1 MVVASG
7 VPRIRARPDV
17 RRRKSPTNDVPRLRR
32 VTLSDQDLLVIFGL
46 LAAFTALLAAAPRL
60 HIPYPILLVIGGL
73 ALGLVPG
80 VPTIQVPP
88 QFILIGVLPPLLYSA
103 AFFTSLR
110 DLRTYRRAIGLLS
123 IGLVASTTVGVAV
136 VAHALVGGLTW
147 AGAFVLGAV
156 VSPTDPTAAT
166 SIARRLG
173 IPRRIMAIVEGESLV
188 NDGSSLV
195 ILKFAVAAVLTGSVS
210 AMAAS
215 LSFVWTVVGG
225 VAIGLAVGWVIRRVR
240 RRLDDPP
247 VEITI
252 ALMTGYFAFIPA
264 NLVGASG
271 VLAVVAAG
279 VYVGWYTPELTTVET
294 RLQGDAFWEILTFLL
309 NGLLFVLV
317 GLSLPAVLDALGGRL
332 TTALVW
338 QAVAVF
344 LAVVVLRFA
353 WVFPATYVVRWMFPR
368 IREHDPYP
376 PWQHTT
382 LVSWMGM
389 RGAVSLA
396 AALAI
401 PIHTDTGAPFPGRDI
416 IIFLSFAVILGT
428 LVVQGLTLPA
438 VVRALGLED
447 DDTAEREEVKAR
459 IHAADAALARIE
471 ELIDEEW
478 VRTETA
484 ERLRNLYRFRRSR
497 FTERY
502 TGDGDG
508 ALEERSA
515 SYQQL
520 VHMLLEAERQAVFD
534 LRRNGV
540 IGDDAMRTVSRELD
554 LEEARLDR

>member
-1 MVVASG
+1 
-7 VPRIRARPDV
+7 
-17 RRRKSPTNDVPRLRR
+17 
-32 VTLSDQDLLVIFGL
+32 VTLSDQDLLAILGL
-46 LAAFTALLAAAPRL
+46 LVAFTALLAAAPRL
-60 HIPYPILLVIGGL
+60 HVPYPILLVLGGL
-73 ALGLVPG
+73 GLGLVPG
-80 VPTIQVPP
+80 MPTIQVPP
-88 QFILIGVLPPLLYSA
+88 EFVLVGILPPLLYSA

-123 IGLVASTTVGVAV
+123 IGLVVSTTIGVAV
-136 VAHALVGGLTW
+136 VAHALVDGLTW
-147 AGAFVLGAV
+147 ASAFVLGAI
-156 VSPTDPTAAT
+156 VSPTDPIAAT
-166 SIARRLG
+166 SVARRLG
-173 IPRRIMAIVEGESLV
+173 IPRRIVAIAEGESLV

-195 ILKFAVAAVLTGSVS
+195 IYKFAVAAVLTGSVS

-225 VAIGLAVGWVIRRVR
+225 VGIGLAVGYVIRQVR
-240 RRLDDPP
+240 RRLDNPP

-264 NLVGASG
+264 SLAGASG

-279 VYVGWYTPELTTVET
+279 VYVGWHTPELTTVET

-332 TTALVW
+332 TTALLW

-344 LAVVVLRFA
+344 LAVVVLRYL
-353 WVFPATYVVRWMFPR
+353 WIFPATYVVRWAFPR
-368 IREHDPYP
+368 IRARDPYP

-382 LVSWMGM
+382 LLGWMGM

-401 PIHTDTGAPFPGRDI
+401 PIHADGAPFPGRDS
-416 IIFLSFAVILGT
+416 IIFLTFAVILGT

-438 VVRALGLED
+438 MVRLLGLED
-447 DDTAEREEVKAR
+447 DGTGEREEVKAR
-459 IHAADAALARIE
+459 IHAANAALARID
-471 ELIDEEW
+471 ELIEEDW
-478 VRTETA
+478 VRGETA
-484 ERLRNLYRFRRSR
+484 ERLRRLYQFRRNR

-508 ALEERSA
+508 AIEEQSA

-520 VHMLLEAERQAVFD
+520 LHALLQAERQAVYE
-534 LRRNGV
+534 LRRDGV
-540 IGDDAMRTVSRELD
+540 IGDDAMRAVSRELD

>member
-1 MVVASG
+1 M
-7 VPRIRARPDV
+7 
-17 RRRKSPTNDVPRLRR
+17 
-32 VTLSDQDLLVIFGL
+32 TLSDQDLLAILGL
-46 LAAFTALLAAAPRL
+46 LVAFTALLAAAPRL
-60 HIPYPILLVIGGL
+60 HVPYPILLVLGGL
-73 ALGLVPG
+73 GLGLVPG
-80 VPTIQVPP
+80 MPTIQVPP
-88 QFILIGVLPPLLYSA
+88 EFVLVGILPPLLYSA

-123 IGLVASTTVGVAV
+123 IGLVVSTTIGVAV
-136 VAHALVGGLTW
+136 VAHALVDGLTW
-147 AGAFVLGAV
+147 ASAFVLGAI
-156 VSPTDPTAAT
+156 VSPTDPIAAT
-166 SIARRLG
+166 SVARRLG
-173 IPRRIMAIVEGESLV
+173 IPRRIVAIAEGESLV

-195 ILKFAVAAVLTGSVS
+195 IYKFAVAAVLTGSVS

-225 VAIGLAVGWVIRRVR
+225 VGIGLAVGYVIRQVR
-240 RRLDDPP
+240 RRLDNPP

-264 NLVGASG
+264 SLAGASG

-279 VYVGWYTPELTTVET
+279 VYVGWHTPELTTVET

-332 TTALVW
+332 TTALLW

-344 LAVVVLRFA
+344 LAVVVLRYL
-353 WVFPATYVVRWMFPR
+353 WIFPATYVVRWAFPR
-368 IREHDPYP
+368 IRARDPYP

-382 LVSWMGM
+382 LLGWMGM

-401 PIHTDTGAPFPGRDI
+401 PIHADGAPFPGRDS
-416 IIFLSFAVILGT
+416 IIFLTFAVILGT

-438 VVRALGLED
+438 MVRLLGLED
-447 DDTAEREEVKAR
+447 DGTGEREEVKAR
-459 IHAADAALARIE
+459 IHAANAALARID
-471 ELIDEEW
+471 ELIEEDW
-478 VRTETA
+478 VRGETA
-484 ERLRNLYRFRRSR
+484 ERLRRLYQFRRNR

-508 ALEERSA
+508 AIEEQSA

-520 VHMLLEAERQAVFD
+520 LHALLQAERQAVYE
-534 LRRNGV
+534 LRRDGV
-540 IGDDAMRTVSRELD
+540 IGDDAMRAVSRELD